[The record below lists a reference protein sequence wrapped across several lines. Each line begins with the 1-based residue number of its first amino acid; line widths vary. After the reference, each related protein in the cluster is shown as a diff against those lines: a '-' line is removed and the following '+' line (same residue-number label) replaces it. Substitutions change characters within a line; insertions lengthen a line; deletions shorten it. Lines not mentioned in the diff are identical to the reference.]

1 MKKEYRIKKDTLPKY
16 EGGKSSVMDAADGI
30 DLLLVQ
36 NTNKVEYEGFCTA
49 LKNDGYEVYVT
60 RILNGNIYTTFT
72 KSDTFVHTHF
82 APSNN
87 TVKVTM
93 GDVADLPTRKQ
104 DAVINKVCEPKLTFV
119 AQKADKPEHVPHTD
133 IGLSVIFTLS
143 DGRLVVLDGGM
154 PNEKNHLGLL
164 EAMRNASPDKD
175 NVVIAGWYLSHAHID
190 HHGAAW
196 QFVEQHLD
204 KVKIEAFVLN
214 YAADKHYE
222 NLTEDSWKKA
232 DDAQL
237 IRKTFTKLSPDT
249 KIIKA
254 HSGQVYYYGEE
265 AVEIVYSVED
275 YYPEQLNYNNSSSL
289 VLRLHAKGNTVMLLA
304 DTTHTS
310 GARMMELH
318 GDALKS
324 DMVQI
329 AHHGM
334 WASYSQ
340 LYRHINAPVLLWPT
354 NITNA
359 RKWFDDSVVQT
370 ALGLAEDVY
379 LSGNTKNAVL
389 EFPYTIKYNKAKFL
403 KEISYSSDPEAN

>member
-1 MKKEYRIKKDTLPKY
+1 MKKEYRIIEGTLPSY
-16 EGGKSSVMDAADGI
+16 IGGTQSVIDAADGY
-30 DLLLVQ
+30 DLLLIQ
-36 NTNKVEYEGFCTA
+36 DTNKAEYEAFCNA

-72 KSDTFVHTHF
+72 KSTTFVHTHY
-82 APSNN
+82 APSNK

-93 GDVADLPTRKQ
+93 GDTSELPVRKE
-104 DAVINKVCEPKLTFV
+104 DAIVKNVCDPKLTFV
-119 AQKADKPEHVPHTD
+119 AQRVEGPDSN
-133 IGLSVIFTLS
+133 IGLSVVFTLS

-154 PNEKNHLGLL
+154 PNEENHLALL
-164 EAMRNASPDKD
+164 NAMRNASPDKD

-196 QFVEQHLD
+196 QFIEQHLD
-204 KVKIEAFVLN
+204 KVKVEAFILN
-214 YAADKHYE
+214 YAADVHYE
-222 NLTEDSWKKA
+222 NLTEDGWKKA

-237 IRKTFTKLSPDT
+237 FRAALKKVAPDT

-254 HSGQVYYYGEE
+254 HSGQVYHYGAE

-275 YYPEQLNYNNSSSL
+275 YYPEPLNFNNSTSL
-289 VLRLHAKGNTVMLLA
+289 VLRLHARGNTVMLLA

-318 GDALKS
+318 GDALQS

-340 LYRHINAPVLLWPT
+340 LYRYINAPVLLWPS
-354 NITNA
+354 NLPSA
-359 RKWFDDSVVQT
+359 KKWFDDSVVQT
-370 ALGLAEDVY
+370 AVGIAKDVY
-379 LSGNTKNAVL
+379 LSGNTEDAVL
-389 EFPYTIKYNKAKFL
+389 EFPYVIKHNKAEFL
-403 KEISYSSDPEAN
+403 KQINE

>member
-1 MKKEYRIKKDTLPKY
+1 MKKEYRIKKGTLPVY
-16 EGGKSSVMDAADGI
+16 VGGKQSVLDTADGI
-30 DLLLVQ
+30 DMLLVQ
-36 NTNKVEYEGFCTA
+36 NTDKTAYESFCDA
-49 LKNDGYEVYVT
+49 LLADGYTVYVT

-72 KSDTFVHTHF
+72 KDGDFVHTHF

-93 GDVADLPTRKQ
+93 GDASDLPVRKE
-104 DAVINKVCEPKLTFV
+104 DAIIKNVCQPKLTFV
-119 AQKADKPEHVPHTD
+119 AQRPEKKDND
-133 IGLSVIFTLS
+133 IGLSIVFTLS

-154 PNEKNHLGLL
+154 PNEENHLGLL
-164 EAMRNASPDKD
+164 SAMKKASPDKK
-175 NVVIAGWYLSHAHID
+175 NIVIAGWYLSHAHID

-196 QFVEQHLD
+196 QFIEQHLD
-204 KVKIEAFVLN
+204 KVKIESFVLN
-214 YAADKHYE
+214 YTTDDRYE
-222 NLTEDSWKKA
+222 HLTDDSWKSA

-237 IRKTFTKLSPDT
+237 LRGALAKLSPET
-249 KIIKA
+249 KVIKA

-275 YYPEQLNYNNSSSL
+275 YYPEPLNYNNSSSL

-318 GDALKS
+318 RDALKS

-340 LYRHINAPVLLWPT
+340 LYKYINAPVLLWPS
-354 NITNA
+354 NLPNA
-359 RKWFDDSVVQT
+359 KKWFNDSVVQT
-370 ALGLAEDVY
+370 AVGIAEDVY
-379 LSGNTKNAVL
+379 LSGNTEDSVL
-389 EFPYTIKYNKAKFL
+389 TFPYEIKHNKSDFL
-403 KEISYSSDPEAN
+403 KQIEEYK

>member
-1 MKKEYRIKKDTLPKY
+1 MKKEYRITEGTLPKY
-16 EGGKSSVMDAADGI
+16 IGGQQTVMDAADGI

-36 NTNKVEYEGFCTA
+36 DTNKAEYQGFCTA
-49 LKNDGYEVYVT
+49 LKADGYSVYVT

-72 KSDTFVHTHF
+72 KGENFVHTHF

-93 GDVADLPTRKQ
+93 GDANDLPVRKE
-104 DAVINKVCEPKLTFV
+104 DAIIKNVCQPKLTFV
-119 AQKADKPEHVPHTD
+119 AQRADKPEHEPHTD

-175 NVVIAGWYLSHAHID
+175 NIVIAGWYLSHAHID

-196 QFVEQHLD
+196 QFILQHLD

-214 YAADKHYE
+214 YAADCHYE

-237 IRKTFTKLSPDT
+237 FRGALEKISPDT
-249 KIIKA
+249 KVIKA
-254 HSGQVYYYGEE
+254 HSGQVYHYGEE

-275 YYPEQLNYNNSSSL
+275 YYPEPLNYNNSSSL
-289 VLRLHAKGNTVMLLA
+289 VLRLHAKGNSVMLLA

-318 GDALKS
+318 RDALQS

-340 LYRHINAPVLLWPT
+340 LYRYINASVLLWPS
-354 NITNA
+354 NLTNA
-359 RKWFDDSVVQT
+359 KKWFKDSVVQT
-370 ALGLAEDVY
+370 TIGIAEDIY
-379 LSGNTKNAVL
+379 LSGNTEDTVL
-389 EFPYTIKYNKAKFL
+389 TFPYEIKHNKAEFL
-403 KEISYSSDPEAN
+403 TQFEDV

>member
-1 MKKEYRIKKDTLPKY
+1 
-16 EGGKSSVMDAADGI
+16 
-30 DLLLVQ
+30 
-36 NTNKVEYEGFCTA
+36 
-49 LKNDGYEVYVT
+49 
-60 RILNGNIYTTFT
+60 
-72 KSDTFVHTHF
+72 
-82 APSNN
+82 
-87 TVKVTM
+87 M
-93 GDVADLPTRKQ
+93 GDACDLPVRKE
-104 DAVINKVCEPKLTFV
+104 DAIIKNVCQPKLTFV
-119 AQKADKPEHVPHTD
+119 AQRADKPEHEPHTD
-133 IGLSVIFTLS
+133 IGLSVVFTLS
-143 DGRLVVLDGGM
+143 DGRLIVLDGGM

-164 EAMRNASPDKD
+164 NAMREASPDKD
-175 NVVIAGWYLSHAHID
+175 NIVIAGWYLSHAHID

-196 QFVEQHLD
+196 QFILQHLD

-214 YAADKHYE
+214 YAADTHYE

-237 IRKTFTKLSPDT
+237 FRGALEKISPDT
-249 KIIKA
+249 KVIKA

-275 YYPEQLNYNNSSSL
+275 YYPEPLNYNNSSSL

-318 GDALKS
+318 RDALKS

-340 LYRHINAPVLLWPT
+340 LYRYINAPVLLWPS
-354 NITNA
+354 NLTNA
-359 RKWFDDSVVQT
+359 KKWFDDSVVQT
-370 ALGLAEDVY
+370 AVGIAEDVY
-379 LSGNTKNAVL
+379 LSGNTEDTVL
-389 EFPYTIKYNKAKFL
+389 TFPYEIKHNKADFL
-403 KEISYSSDPEAN
+403 KQIEEYK

>member
-1 MKKEYRIKKDTLPKY
+1 MKKEYRIKKDTLPQY
-16 EGGKSSVMDAADGI
+16 VGGKSTVMDAADGI
-30 DLLLVQ
+30 DLLLVEE
-36 NTNKVEYEGFCTA
+36 TTKGEYESFCDS
-49 LKNDGYEVYVT
+49 LKADGYTVYVT

-72 KSDTFVHTHF
+72 KEETFVHTHY
-82 APSNN
+82 APSNA

-93 GDVADLPTRKQ
+93 GDACDLPVRKE
-104 DAVINKVCEPKLTFV
+104 DAIIKNVCQPKLTFV
-119 AQKADKPEHVPHTD
+119 AQRADKPEHEPHTD
-133 IGLSVIFTLS
+133 IGLSVVFTLS
-143 DGRLVVLDGGM
+143 DGRLIVLDGGM

-164 EAMRNASPDKD
+164 NAMREASPDKD
-175 NVVIAGWYLSHAHID
+175 NIVIAGWYLSHAHID

-196 QFVEQHLD
+196 QFILQHLD

-214 YAADKHYE
+214 YAADTHYE

-237 IRKTFTKLSPDT
+237 FRGALEKISPDT
-249 KIIKA
+249 KVIKA

-275 YYPEQLNYNNSSSL
+275 YYPEPLNYNNSSSL

-318 GDALKS
+318 RDALKS

-340 LYRHINAPVLLWPT
+340 LYRYINAPVLLWPS
-354 NITNA
+354 NLTNA
-359 RKWFDDSVVQT
+359 KKWFNDSVVQT
-370 ALGLAEDVY
+370 AVGIAEDVY
-379 LSGNTKNAVL
+379 LSGNTEDTVL
-389 EFPYTIKYNKAKFL
+389 TFPYEIKHNKADFL
-403 KEISYSSDPEAN
+403 KQIEEYK

>member
-1 MKKEYRIKKDTLPKY
+1 MKKEYRIKNDTLPQY
-16 EGGKSSVMDAADGI
+16 LGGKSTVMDAADGI
-30 DLLLVQ
+30 DLLLVEE
-36 NTNKVEYEGFCTA
+36 TTKAEYESFCDS
-49 LKNDGYEVYVT
+49 LKAEGYTVYVT

-72 KSDTFVHTHF
+72 KEETFVHTHY
-82 APSNN
+82 APSNA

-93 GDVADLPTRKQ
+93 GDACDLPVRKE
-104 DAVINKVCEPKLTFV
+104 DAIIKNVCQPKLTFV
-119 AQKADKPEHVPHTD
+119 AQRADKPEHEPHTD
-133 IGLSVIFTLS
+133 IGLSVVFTLS
-143 DGRLVVLDGGM
+143 DGRLIVLDGGM

-164 EAMRNASPDKD
+164 NAMREASPDKD
-175 NVVIAGWYLSHAHID
+175 NIVIAGWYLSHAHID

-196 QFVEQHLD
+196 QFILQHLD

-214 YAADKHYE
+214 YAADTHYE

-237 IRKTFTKLSPDT
+237 FRGALEKISPDT
-249 KIIKA
+249 KVIKA

-275 YYPEQLNYNNSSSL
+275 YYPEPLNYNNSSSL

-318 GDALKS
+318 RDALKS

-340 LYRHINAPVLLWPT
+340 LYRYINAPVLLWPS
-354 NITNA
+354 NLTNA
-359 RKWFDDSVVQT
+359 KKWFNDSVVQT
-370 ALGLAEDVY
+370 TVGIAEDVY
-379 LSGNTKNAVL
+379 LSGNTEDTVL
-389 EFPYTIKYNKAKFL
+389 TFPYEIKHNKADFL
-403 KEISYSSDPEAN
+403 KQIEEYK

>member
-1 MKKEYRIKKDTLPKY
+1 MNKKEYRIKEGTLPAY
-16 EGGKSSVMDAADGI
+16 VGGEQSVIDAADGI

-36 NTNKVEYEGFCTA
+36 NTDKYEYQSFCNA
-49 LKNDGYEVYVT
+49 LLADGYTVYVT

-72 KSDTFVHTHF
+72 KGGDFVHTHF

-93 GDVADLPTRKQ
+93 GDASDLPTRKQ

-119 AQKADKPEHVPHTD
+119 AQRADKPEHEPHTD

-164 EAMRNASPDKD
+164 EAMKEASPDKD

-196 QFVEQHLD
+196 QFILQHLD

-214 YAADKHYE
+214 YAADCHYE

-237 IRKTFTKLSPDT
+237 FRGALEKISPDT
-249 KIIKA
+249 KVIKA

-275 YYPEQLNYNNSSSL
+275 YYPEPLNYNNSSSL

-334 WASYSQ
+334 WASYSK
-340 LYRHINAPVLLWPT
+340 LYRYINAPVLLWPS
-354 NITNA
+354 NLTNA
-359 RKWFDDSVVQT
+359 KKWFNDSVVQT
-370 ALGLAEDVY
+370 AVGIAEDVY
-379 LSGNTKNAVL
+379 LSGNTENTVL
-389 EFPYTIKYNKAKFL
+389 SFPYEIKHNKAEFL
-403 KEISYSSDPEAN
+403 KQIEE

>member
-1 MKKEYRIKKDTLPKY
+1 MKKEYRIKKDTLPQY
-16 EGGKSSVMDAADGI
+16 VGGKSTVMDAADGI
-30 DLLLVQ
+30 DLLLVEE
-36 NTNKVEYEGFCTA
+36 TTKGEYESFCDS
-49 LKNDGYEVYVT
+49 LKADGYTVYVT

-72 KSDTFVHTHF
+72 KGETFVHTHY
-82 APSNN
+82 APSNA

-93 GDVADLPTRKQ
+93 GDACDLPVRKE
-104 DAVINKVCEPKLTFV
+104 DAIIKNVCQPKLTFV
-119 AQKADKPEHVPHTD
+119 AQRADKPEHEPHTD
-133 IGLSVIFTLS
+133 IGLSVVFTLS
-143 DGRLVVLDGGM
+143 DGRLIVLDGGM

-164 EAMRNASPDKD
+164 NAMREASPDKD
-175 NVVIAGWYLSHAHID
+175 NIVIAGWYLSHAHID

-196 QFVEQHLD
+196 QFILQHLD

-214 YAADKHYE
+214 YAADTHYE

-237 IRKTFTKLSPDT
+237 FRGALEKISPDT
-249 KIIKA
+249 KVIKA

-275 YYPEQLNYNNSSSL
+275 YYPEPLNYNNSSSL

-318 GDALKS
+318 RDALKS

-340 LYRHINAPVLLWPT
+340 LYRYINAPVLLWPS
-354 NITNA
+354 NLTNA
-359 RKWFDDSVVQT
+359 KKWFNDSVVQT
-370 ALGLAEDVY
+370 AVGIAEDVY
-379 LSGNTKNAVL
+379 LSGNTEDTVL
-389 EFPYTIKYNKAKFL
+389 TFPYEIKHNKADFL
-403 KEISYSSDPEAN
+403 KQIEEYK

>member
-1 MKKEYRIKKDTLPKY
+1 MKKEYRIKKGTLPEY
-16 EGGKSSVMDAADGI
+16 VGGKQTVMDAADGI
-30 DLLLVQ
+30 DLLLVE
-36 NTNKVEYEGFCTA
+36 NTSKAEYEAFCSS
-49 LKNDGYEVYVT
+49 LKTDGYVVYVT

-72 KSDTFVHTHF
+72 KGEDFVHTHF

-93 GDVADLPTRKQ
+93 GAVADLPIRKQ
-104 DAVINKVCEPKLTFV
+104 DAIIKNICNPKLTFV
-119 AQKADKPEHVPHTD
+119 AQRADKPEHEPHTD
-133 IGLSVIFTLS
+133 IGLSIIFTLS

-154 PNEKNHLGLL
+154 PNEKNHLALL

-196 QFVEQHLD
+196 QFILQHLD

-214 YAADKHYE
+214 YAADCHYE

-237 IRKTFTKLSPDT
+237 FRGALEKISPDT
-249 KIIKA
+249 KVIKA

-275 YYPEQLNYNNSSSL
+275 YYPEPLNYNNSSSL

-318 GDALKS
+318 RDALKS

-340 LYRHINAPVLLWPT
+340 LYRYIKAPVLLWPS
-354 NITNA
+354 NLTNA
-359 RKWFDDSVVQT
+359 KKWFNDSVVQT
-370 ALGLAEDVY
+370 SLGIADDVY
-379 LSGNTKNAVL
+379 LSGNTEDTVL
-389 EFPYTIKYNKAKFL
+389 EFPYKIKYNKADFIKQI
-403 KEISYSSDPEAN
+403 EE

>member
-1 MKKEYRIKKDTLPKY
+1 MKKEYRIKNGTLPQY
-16 EGGKSSVMDAADGI
+16 VGGKQRVMDAADGI
-30 DLLLVQ
+30 DLLLIEETTK
-36 NTNKVEYEGFCTA
+36 NEYESFCNA
-49 LKNDGYEVYVT
+49 LKAEGYGVYVT

-72 KSDTFVHTHF
+72 KDATFVHTHY
-82 APSNN
+82 APSNA

-93 GDVADLPTRKQ
+93 GDVCDLPVRKE
-104 DAVINKVCEPKLTFV
+104 DAIIKNVCEPKLTFV
-119 AQKADKPEHVPHTD
+119 AQRADKPEHEPHTD
-133 IGLSVIFTLS
+133 IGLSVILTLS

-164 EAMRNASPDKD
+164 DAMRNASPDKD
-175 NVVIAGWYLSHAHID
+175 NIVIAGWYLSHAHID

-196 QFVEQHLD
+196 QFILQHLD
-204 KVKIEAFVLN
+204 KVKIESFVLN
-214 YAADKHYE
+214 YAADEHYE

-237 IRKTFTKLSPDT
+237 FRGALEKISPDT
-249 KIIKA
+249 KVIKA

-275 YYPEQLNYNNSSSL
+275 YYPTPLNYNNSSSL
-289 VLRLHAKGNTVMLLA
+289 VLRLHVKGNTVMLLA

-318 GDALKS
+318 RDALKS

-340 LYRHINAPVLLWPT
+340 LYRYINAPVLLWPS
-354 NITNA
+354 NLTNA
-359 RKWFDDSVVQT
+359 KKWFNDSVVQT
-370 ALGLAEDVY
+370 TIGIAEDVY
-379 LSGNTKNAVL
+379 LSGNSEDTVL
-389 EFPYTIKYNKAKFL
+389 TFPYEIKHNKADFL
-403 KEISYSSDPEAN
+403 KQIEG

>member
-1 MKKEYRIKKDTLPKY
+1 MNKKEYRIKEGTLPAY
-16 EGGKSSVMDAADGI
+16 VGGKQSVMDAADGI
-30 DLLLVQ
+30 NLLLVQ
-36 NTNKVEYEGFCTA
+36 ETNKAEYEGFCNA
-49 LKNDGYEVYVT
+49 LKADGYTVYVT

-72 KSDTFVHTHF
+72 KGGDFVHTHF

-93 GDVADLPTRKQ
+93 GDASDLPTRKQ

-119 AQKADKPEHVPHTD
+119 AQRADKPEHEPHTD
-133 IGLSVIFTLS
+133 IGLSVIFTLA

-164 EAMRNASPDKD
+164 NAMRNASPDKD
-175 NVVIAGWYLSHAHID
+175 NIVIAGWYLSHAHID

-196 QFVEQHLD
+196 QFILQHLD
-204 KVKIEAFVLN
+204 KVKIEAFVHN
-214 YAADKHYE
+214 YAADCHYE

-237 IRKTFTKLSPDT
+237 FRGALEKISPDT
-249 KIIKA
+249 KVIKA

-275 YYPEQLNYNNSSSL
+275 YYPEPLNYNNSSSL

-334 WASYSQ
+334 WASYSK
-340 LYRHINAPVLLWPT
+340 LYRYINAPVLLWPS
-354 NITNA
+354 NLTNA
-359 RKWFDDSVVQT
+359 KKWFNDSVVQT
-370 ALGLAEDVY
+370 AVGIAKDVY
-379 LSGNTKNAVL
+379 LSGNTEDTVIT
-389 EFPYTIKYNKAKFL
+389 FPYEIKHNKADFL
-403 KEISYSSDPEAN
+403 KQIEE

>member
-1 MKKEYRIKKDTLPKY
+1 MNKKEYRIKEGTLPAY
-16 EGGKSSVMDAADGI
+16 VGGEQSVMDAADGI

-36 NTNKVEYEGFCTA
+36 NTNKYEYQSFCNA
-49 LKNDGYEVYVT
+49 LLADGYTVYVT

-72 KSDTFVHTHF
+72 KGGDFVHTHF

-93 GDVADLPTRKQ
+93 GDASDLPTRKQ
-104 DAVINKVCEPKLTFV
+104 DTVINKVCEPKLTFI
-119 AQKADKPEHVPHTD
+119 AQRADKPEHEPHTD

-164 EAMRNASPDKD
+164 EAMREASPDKD

-196 QFVEQHLD
+196 QFILQHLD

-214 YAADKHYE
+214 YAADCHYE

-237 IRKTFTKLSPDT
+237 FRGALEKISPDT
-249 KIIKA
+249 KVIKA

-275 YYPEQLNYNNSSSL
+275 YYPEPLNYNNSSSL

-334 WASYSQ
+334 WASYSK
-340 LYRHINAPVLLWPT
+340 LYRYINAPVLLWPS
-354 NITNA
+354 NLTNA
-359 RKWFDDSVVQT
+359 KKWFNDSVVQT
-370 ALGLAEDVY
+370 AIGIAKDVY
-379 LSGNTKNAVL
+379 LSGNTEDTVIN
-389 EFPYTIKYNKAKFL
+389 FPYEIKHNKAEFL
-403 KEISYSSDPEAN
+403 KQIEE

>member
-1 MKKEYRIKKDTLPKY
+1 MKKEYRITEGTLPKY
-16 EGGKSSVMDAADGI
+16 VGGSSTVMDAADGI
-30 DLLLVQ
+30 DLLLIQ
-36 NTNKVEYEGFCTA
+36 NTNKAEYERFCNT
-49 LKNDGYEVYVT
+49 LKAEGYSVYVT

-72 KSDTFVHTHF
+72 KEDVFVHTHF

-87 TVKVTM
+87 TVKITM
-93 GDVADLPTRKQ
+93 GDVADLPVRKE
-104 DAVINKVCEPKLTFV
+104 DAIIKNICQPKLTFV
-119 AQKADKPEHVPHTD
+119 AQRADKPEHEPHTD

-143 DGRLVVLDGGM
+143 DGRLVILDGGM

-164 EAMRNASPDKD
+164 NAMRNASPDRD
-175 NVVIAGWYLSHAHID
+175 NVVVAGWYLSHAHID

-196 QFVEQHLD
+196 QFIEQHLD

-214 YAADKHYE
+214 YAADCHYE

-237 IRKTFTKLSPDT
+237 FRGALKKISPDT
-249 KIIKA
+249 KVIKA
-254 HSGQVYYYGEE
+254 HSGQVYHYGEE

-275 YYPEQLNYNNSSSL
+275 YYPEPLNYNNSSSL
-289 VLRLHAKGNTVMLLA
+289 VLRLHAKGNSVMLLA

-318 GDALKS
+318 RDALQS

-340 LYRHINAPVLLWPT
+340 LYRYINAPVLLWPS
-354 NITNA
+354 NLTNA
-359 RKWFDDSVVQT
+359 KKWFDDSVVQT
-370 ALGLAEDVY
+370 ALGIAKDVY
-379 LSGNTKNAVL
+379 LSGNTEDTVL
-389 EFPYTIKYNKAKFL
+389 TFPYKIKYNKADFL
-403 KEISYSSDPEAN
+403 KQIKE

>member
-1 MKKEYRIKKDTLPKY
+1 MKKEYRITKSTLPQY
-16 EGGKSSVMDAADGI
+16 VGGKSSVMDAADGY
-30 DLLLVQ
+30 DLLLIQ
-36 NTNKVEYEGFCTA
+36 ETNKAEYEGFCNALTA
-49 LKNDGYEVYVT
+49 DGYNIYVT

-72 KSDTFVHTHF
+72 KGEVFVHTHY

-93 GDVADLPTRKQ
+93 GDVADLPVRKE
-104 DAVINKVCEPKLTFV
+104 DAEIKNICQPKLTFV
-119 AQKADKPEHVPHTD
+119 AQRADKPEHEPHTD
-133 IGLSVIFTLS
+133 IGLSVVFTLS

-164 EAMRNASPDKD
+164 EAMRNASPNKD
-175 NVVIAGWYLSHAHID
+175 NIVVAGWYLSHAHID

-196 QFVEQHLD
+196 QFIEQHLD

-214 YAADKHYE
+214 YAADTHYE

-237 IRKTFTKLSPDT
+237 FRGALEKISPDT
-249 KIIKA
+249 KVIKA

-275 YYPEQLNYNNSSSL
+275 YYPEPLNYNNSSSL

-318 GDALKS
+318 RDALQS

-340 LYRHINAPVLLWPT
+340 LYRYINAPVLLWPS
-354 NITNA
+354 NLTNA
-359 RKWFDDSVVQT
+359 KKWFNDSVVQT
-370 ALGLAEDVY
+370 ALGIAEDVY
-379 LSGNTKNAVL
+379 LSGNTEDTVL
-389 EFPYTIKYNKAKFL
+389 TFPYEIKHNKAEFL
-403 KEISYSSDPEAN
+403 TQFKDI

>member
-1 MKKEYRIKKDTLPKY
+1 MKKEYRITEGTLPAY
-16 EGGKSSVMDAADGI
+16 VGGKVTVMDAADGI

-36 NTNKVEYEGFCTA
+36 DTNKAEYESFCAALTA
-49 LKNDGYEVYVT
+49 DGYSVYVT

-72 KSDTFVHTHF
+72 KDADFVHTHF

-93 GDVADLPTRKQ
+93 GDVSDLPVRKQ
-104 DAVINKVCEPKLTFV
+104 DAVIKNICQPKLTFV
-119 AQKADKPEHVPHTD
+119 AQRADKPEHEPHTD

-154 PNEKNHLGLL
+154 PNEKNHLALL

-196 QFVEQHLD
+196 QFIEQHLD
-204 KVKIEAFVLN
+204 KVKIEAFILN
-214 YAADKHYE
+214 YAADFHYE

-237 IRKTFTKLSPDT
+237 FRGALQKISPDT
-249 KIIKA
+249 KVIKA
-254 HSGQVYYYGEE
+254 HSGQVYHYGEE

-275 YYPEQLNYNNSSSL
+275 YYPEPLNFNNSSSL

-318 GDALKS
+318 KDALKS

-340 LYRHINAPVLLWPT
+340 LYRYINAPVLLWPS
-354 NITNA
+354 NLTNA
-359 RKWFDDSVVQT
+359 KKWFGDSVVQT
-370 ALGLAEDVY
+370 TIGIAEDIY
-379 LSGNTKNAVL
+379 LSGNTEDTVL
-389 EFPYTIKYNKAKFL
+389 TFPYEIKHNKADFL
-403 KEISYSSDPEAN
+403 KQFEE

>member
-1 MKKEYRIKKDTLPKY
+1 MKKEFRIKKDTLPKY
-16 EGGKSSVMDAADGI
+16 IGGKSKVMDAADGV

-36 NTNKVEYEGFCTA
+36 DTDKSEYETFCNT
-49 LKNDGYEVYVT
+49 LKADGYEVYVF

-72 KSDTFVHTHF
+72 KGDTFVHTHF
-82 APSNN
+82 APSNK

-93 GDVADLPTRKQ
+93 GDVADLPVRKQ
-104 DAVINKVCEPKLTFV
+104 DAIINKVCEPKLTFV
-119 AQKADKPEHVPHTD
+119 AQRADKPEHEPHTD

-164 EAMRNASPDKD
+164 EAMRKASPDKD
-175 NVVIAGWYLSHAHID
+175 NIVIAGWYLSHAHID

-196 QFVEQHLD
+196 QFIEQHLD

-214 YAADKHYE
+214 YAADCHYE

-237 IRKTFTKLSPDT
+237 FRNALKKIAPDT
-249 KIIKA
+249 KVIKA
-254 HSGQVYYYGEE
+254 HSGQVYHYGEE

-275 YYPEQLNYNNSSSL
+275 YYPEPLNYNNSSSL
-289 VLRLHAKGNTVMLLA
+289 VLRLHAKGNSVMLLA

-318 GDALKS
+318 RDALQS

-340 LYRHINAPVLLWPT
+340 LYRYINAPVLLWPS
-354 NITNA
+354 NLTNA
-359 RKWFDDSVVQT
+359 RRWFDDSVVQT
-370 ALGLAEDVY
+370 AVGIADDVY
-379 LSGNTKNAVL
+379 LSGNNKDTVIN
-389 EFPYTIKYNKAKFL
+389 FPYEIKHNKAKFL
-403 KEISYSSDPEAN
+403 KEISYSHED

>member
-1 MKKEYRIKKDTLPKY
+1 MKKEYRIKKDTLPQY
-16 EGGKSSVMDAADGI
+16 VGGKATVMDAADGI
-30 DLLLVQ
+30 DLLLVED
-36 NTNKVEYEGFCTA
+36 TTKAEYESFCDS
-49 LKNDGYEVYVT
+49 LKADGYTVYVT

-72 KSDTFVHTHF
+72 KEETFVHTHY
-82 APSNN
+82 APSNA

-93 GDVADLPTRKQ
+93 GDACDLPVRKE
-104 DAVINKVCEPKLTFV
+104 DAIIKNVCQPKLTFV
-119 AQKADKPEHVPHTD
+119 AQRADKPEHEPHTD
-133 IGLSVIFTLS
+133 IGLSV
-143 DGRLVVLDGGM
+143 GGM

-164 EAMRNASPDKD
+164 NAMREASPDKD
-175 NVVIAGWYLSHAHID
+175 NIVIAGWYLSHAHID

-196 QFVEQHLD
+196 QFILQHLD

-214 YAADKHYE
+214 YAADTHYE

-237 IRKTFTKLSPDT
+237 FRGALEKISPDT
-249 KIIKA
+249 KVIKA

-275 YYPEQLNYNNSSSL
+275 YYPEPLNYNNSSSL

-318 GDALKS
+318 RDALKS

-340 LYRHINAPVLLWPT
+340 LYRYINAPVLLWPS
-354 NITNA
+354 NLTNA
-359 RKWFDDSVVQT
+359 KKWFNDSVVQT
-370 ALGLAEDVY
+370 AVGIAEDVY
-379 LSGNTKNAVL
+379 LSGNTEDTVL
-389 EFPYTIKYNKAKFL
+389 TFPYEIKHNKADFL
-403 KEISYSSDPEAN
+403 KQIEEYK

>member
-1 MKKEYRIKKDTLPKY
+1 MKKEYRIKKDTLPQY
-16 EGGKSSVMDAADGI
+16 VGGKATVMDAADGI
-30 DLLLVQ
+30 DLLLVEE
-36 NTNKVEYEGFCTA
+36 TTKGEYESFCDS
-49 LKNDGYEVYVT
+49 LKADGYTVYVT

-72 KSDTFVHTHF
+72 KGETFVHTHY
-82 APSNN
+82 APSNA

-93 GDVADLPTRKQ
+93 GDACDLPVRKE
-104 DAVINKVCEPKLTFV
+104 DAIIKNVCQPKLTFV
-119 AQKADKPEHVPHTD
+119 AQRADKPEHEPHTD
-133 IGLSVIFTLS
+133 IGLSVVFTLS
-143 DGRLVVLDGGM
+143 DGRLIVLDGGM

-164 EAMRNASPDKD
+164 NAMREASPDKD
-175 NVVIAGWYLSHAHID
+175 NIVIAGWYLSHAHID

-196 QFVEQHLD
+196 QFILQHLD

-214 YAADKHYE
+214 YAADTHYE

-237 IRKTFTKLSPDT
+237 FRGALEKISPDT
-249 KIIKA
+249 KVIKA

-275 YYPEQLNYNNSSSL
+275 YYPEPLNYNNSSSL

-318 GDALKS
+318 RDALKS

-340 LYRHINAPVLLWPT
+340 LYRYINAPVLLWPS
-354 NITNA
+354 NLTNA
-359 RKWFDDSVVQT
+359 KKWFDDSVVQT
-370 ALGLAEDVY
+370 AVGIAEDVY
-379 LSGNTKNAVL
+379 LSGNTEDTVL
-389 EFPYTIKYNKAKFL
+389 TFPYEIKHNKADFL
-403 KEISYSSDPEAN
+403 KQIEEYK

>member
-1 MKKEYRIKKDTLPKY
+1 MNMKKEYRIAEGTLPTY
-16 EGGKSSVMDAADGI
+16 VGGKQSVMDAADGI

-36 NTNKVEYEGFCTA
+36 ETNKAEYECFCNA
-49 LKNDGYEVYVT
+49 LKADGYSVYVT

-72 KSDTFVHTHF
+72 KGGDFVHTHF

-93 GDVADLPTRKQ
+93 GDVSDLPTRKE
-104 DAVINKVCEPKLTFV
+104 DAVIKSVCQPKLTFV
-119 AQKADKPEHVPHTD
+119 AQRADKPEHEPHTD
-133 IGLSVIFTLS
+133 IGLSIIFTLS

-175 NVVIAGWYLSHAHID
+175 NIVIAGWYLSHAHID

-196 QFVEQHLD
+196 QFILQHLD

-214 YAADKHYE
+214 YAADCHYE

-237 IRKTFTKLSPDT
+237 FRGALEKISPDT
-249 KIIKA
+249 KVIKA

-275 YYPEQLNYNNSSSL
+275 YYPEPLNYNNSSSL

-340 LYRHINAPVLLWPT
+340 LYRYINAPVLLWPS
-354 NITNA
+354 NLTNA
-359 RKWFDDSVVQT
+359 RKWFKDSVVQT
-370 ALGLAEDVY
+370 AVGIAKDVY
-379 LSGNTKNAVL
+379 LSGNTEDTVIT
-389 EFPYTIKYNKAKFL
+389 FPYEIKHNKAEFL
-403 KEISYSSDPEAN
+403 TQFEDI

>member
-1 MKKEYRIKKDTLPKY
+1 MNMKKEYRITEGTLPAY
-16 EGGKSSVMDAADGI
+16 VGGKQSVMDAADGI

-36 NTNKVEYEGFCTA
+36 ETNKAEYEGFCSA
-49 LKNDGYEVYVT
+49 LKADGYSVYVT

-72 KSDTFVHTHF
+72 KGGDFVHTHF

-93 GDVADLPTRKQ
+93 GDVSDLPTRKE
-104 DAVINKVCEPKLTFV
+104 DAVIKSVCQPKLTFV
-119 AQKADKPEHVPHTD
+119 AQRADKPEHEPHTD

-175 NVVIAGWYLSHAHID
+175 NIVIAGWYLSHAHID

-196 QFVEQHLD
+196 QFILQHLD

-214 YAADKHYE
+214 YAADCHYE

-237 IRKTFTKLSPDT
+237 FRGALEKISPDT
-249 KIIKA
+249 KVIKA

-275 YYPEQLNYNNSSSL
+275 YYPEPLNYNNSSSL
-289 VLRLHAKGNTVMLLA
+289 VLRLHAKGNSVMLLA

-318 GDALKS
+318 RDSLKS

-340 LYRHINAPVLLWPT
+340 LYRYINAPVLLWPS
-354 NITNA
+354 NLTNA
-359 RKWFDDSVVQT
+359 RKWFKDSVVQT
-370 ALGLAEDVY
+370 AVGIAKDVY
-379 LSGNTKNAVL
+379 LSGNTEDTVIT
-389 EFPYTIKYNKAKFL
+389 FPYEIKHNKAEFL
-403 KEISYSSDPEAN
+403 TQFEDI

>member
-1 MKKEYRIKKDTLPKY
+1 MNKKEYRIKEGTLPAY
-16 EGGKSSVMDAADGI
+16 VGGKQSVMDAADGI
-30 DLLLVQ
+30 NLLLVQ
-36 NTNKVEYEGFCTA
+36 ETNKAEYEGFCNA
-49 LKNDGYEVYVT
+49 LKADGYTVYVT

-72 KSDTFVHTHF
+72 KGGDFVHTHF

-93 GDVADLPTRKQ
+93 GDASDLPTRKQ

-119 AQKADKPEHVPHTD
+119 AQRADKPEHEPHTD
-133 IGLSVIFTLS
+133 IGLSVIFTLA

-164 EAMRNASPDKD
+164 NAMRNASPDKD
-175 NVVIAGWYLSHAHID
+175 NIVIAGWYLSHAHID

-196 QFVEQHLD
+196 QFILQHLD

-214 YAADKHYE
+214 YAADCHYE

-237 IRKTFTKLSPDT
+237 FRGALEKISPDT
-249 KIIKA
+249 KVIKA

-275 YYPEQLNYNNSSSL
+275 YYPEPLNYNNSSSL

-334 WASYSQ
+334 WASYSK
-340 LYRHINAPVLLWPT
+340 LYRYINAPVLLWPS
-354 NITNA
+354 NLTNA
-359 RKWFDDSVVQT
+359 KKWFNDSVVQT
-370 ALGLAEDVY
+370 AVGIAKDVY
-379 LSGNTKNAVL
+379 LSGNTEDTVIT
-389 EFPYTIKYNKAKFL
+389 FPYEIKHNKADFL
-403 KEISYSSDPEAN
+403 KQIEE

>member
-1 MKKEYRIKKDTLPKY
+1 MNKKEYRIKEGTLPAY
-16 EGGKSSVMDAADGI
+16 VGGEQSVMDAADGI

-36 NTNKVEYEGFCTA
+36 NTDKYEYQSFCNA
-49 LKNDGYEVYVT
+49 LLADGYTVYVT

-72 KSDTFVHTHF
+72 KGGDFVHTHF

-93 GDVADLPTRKQ
+93 GDASDLPTRKQ

-119 AQKADKPEHVPHTD
+119 AQRADKPEHEPHTD

-164 EAMRNASPDKD
+164 EAMKEASPDKD

-196 QFVEQHLD
+196 QFILQHLD

-214 YAADKHYE
+214 YAADCHYE

-237 IRKTFTKLSPDT
+237 FRGALEKISPDT
-249 KIIKA
+249 KVIKA

-275 YYPEQLNYNNSSSL
+275 YYPEPLNYNNSSSL

-334 WASYSQ
+334 WASYSK
-340 LYRHINAPVLLWPT
+340 LYRYINAPVLLWPS
-354 NITNA
+354 NLHGA
-359 RKWFDDSVVQT
+359 RHWFKDSVVQT
-370 ALGLAEDVY
+370 AIGIAKDVY
-379 LSGNTKNAVL
+379 LAGNTEDTVIN
-389 EFPYTIKYNKAKFL
+389 FPYEIKHNKAEFL
-403 KEISYSSDPEAN
+403 TQFEDV